1 MVPPSALSVGTSF
14 RAGRRTATVR
24 DLPIARPLPLLASR
38 AMLAE
43 LRRDL
48 ARYAEYGEAWCL
60 HAGFWVTAVYRLGAW
75 GRSLPWMLRLPIG
88 LVYRLLKLPIRL
100 FLNVEIPAGAA
111 IGGGLCLIH
120 PSNILIGTGVSIGE
134 DCLIF
139 HEVTLGTGA
148 TPGLPRIGDRVQIF
162 VGARVLGPVVVG
174 AGTRIGANCVVTRN
188 VAPNSVVLPAVNR
201 VIPLSRL
208 ATLNAPSAGPPAVSA
223 PSSSAV
229 VPAGDTR
236 PS

>member
-1 MVPPSALSVGTSF
+1 MV
-14 RAGRRTATVR
+14 
-24 DLPIARPLPLLASR
+24 
-38 AMLAE
+38 MLAE
-43 LRRDL
+43 LQRDL
-48 ARYAEYGEAWCL
+48 ARYAEYGEAWWL

-75 GRSLPWMLRLPIG
+75 ARSLPGVFRIPVG
-88 LVYRLLKLPIRL
+88 LVYRMLKLP
-100 FLNVEIPAGAA
+100 FLIFRNVEIPASAA

-120 PSNILIGTGVSIGE
+120 PNNILIGSGVIIGE

-174 AGTRIGANCVVTRN
+174 AGTRIGANCVVTRS
-188 VAPNSVVLPAVNR
+188 VAPDSVILPALNR

-208 ATLNAPSAGPPAVSA
+208 ATLNTPPAEPPTVSA
-223 PSSSAV
+223 PPGSDVA
-229 VPAGDTR
+229 PPGDTR